1 MQKSK
6 KEFLKLASAIMLIF
20 AGLGIYSLITGKF
33 QLCIFRIFT
42 GLPCPGCGLTRAFI
56 LLLQGKILSSLQYH
70 LLLLPV
76 LFTLLTAATAFI
88 ANFFQKEN
96 TVRKG
101 VLTFFLKLNSSK
113 YFYGTMFI
121 LLFLYYIYRMTA
133 FFPDGPEPMTYDPVS
148 IIAVLYSKLLAVF
161 SKICNFMQ

>member
-1 MQKSK
+1 MIIYMQKSK
-6 KEFLKLASAIMLIF
+6 NEFLKLASVIMLII
-20 AGLGIYSLITGKF
+20 AGLGVYSLLTGKF

-56 LLLQGKILSSLQYH
+56 LLLRGKILTSFHYH
-70 LLLLPV
+70 LLLIPV
-76 LFTLLTAATAFI
+76 LFTLLTAVTVFI
-88 ANFFQKEN
+88 AKFFQKEN

-101 VLTFFLKLNSSK
+101 VFTFFLKLDSSK

-121 LLFLYYIYRMTA
+121 LLFLYYIYRMIT
-133 FFPDGPEPMTYDPVS
+133 FFPAGPDPMTYDPAS

-161 SKICNFMQ
+161 TIT

>member
-1 MQKSK
+1 MTIYMQKSK

-20 AGLGIYSLITGKF
+20 AGLGVYSLLTGKF

-56 LLLQGKILSSLQYH
+56 LLLQGKFLSSLHFH
-70 LLLLPV
+70 LLLIPV
-76 LFTLLTAATAFI
+76 LFTLFTAVTAFI
-88 ANFFQKEN
+88 VKFFQKEN

-101 VLTFFLKLNSSK
+101 VFTFFLKLDSSK

-121 LLFLYYIYRMTA
+121 LLFLYYIYRMIT
-133 FFPDGPEPMTYDPVS
+133 FFPAGPEPMTYDPAS
-148 IIAVLYSKLLAVF
+148 ILAVLYSKLLAVF
-161 SKICNFMQ
+161 SIT

>member
-1 MQKSK
+1 
-6 KEFLKLASAIMLIF
+6 MLIS
-20 AGLGIYSLITGKF
+20 AGLGVYSLLTGKF

-56 LLLQGKILSSLQYH
+56 LLLQGKFSSSLHFH
-70 LLLLPV
+70 LLLIPV
-76 LFTLLTAATAFI
+76 LFTLFTAVTAFI
-88 ANFFQKEN
+88 VKFFQKEN

-101 VLTFFLKLNSSK
+101 VFTFFLKLDSSK

-133 FFPDGPEPMTYDPVS
+133 FFPDGPEPITYDPAS

-161 SKICNFMQ
+161 SIT